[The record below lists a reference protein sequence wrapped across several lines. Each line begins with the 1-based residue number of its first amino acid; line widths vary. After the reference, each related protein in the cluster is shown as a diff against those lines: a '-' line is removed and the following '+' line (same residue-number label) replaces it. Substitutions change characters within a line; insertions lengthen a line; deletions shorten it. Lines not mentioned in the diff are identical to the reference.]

1 MSLNSGKFGCFSLK
15 TVIIYAITITIE
27 LYVKE
32 ADKVMLEIKIPG
44 WTDLF
49 IEHLV
54 LDYNGT
60 IAMDGVP
67 LPGVL
72 EILSEL
78 SQSLNIHVVTAD
90 SHRSAYNYLQLEY
103 LSMHILEEENQC
115 QQKKD
120 FVAQLGAS
128 KTVAIG
134 NGYND
139 YLMLKEAIIGIAVLQ
154 KEGLSCKALANSD
167 LVFSS
172 ITDALDCLRNPM
184 RLLASLRR

>member
-1 MSLNSGKFGCFSLK
+1 M
-15 TVIIYAITITIE
+15 V
-27 LYVKE
+27 
-32 ADKVMLEIKIPG
+32 EIKIPG
-44 WTDLF
+44 YVDLF

-60 IAMDGVP
+60 IAVDGIP

-78 SQSLNIHVVTAD
+78 SRSLNIHVITAD
-90 SHRSAYNYLQLEY
+90 THGSVKDQLQLENI
-103 LSMHILEEENQC
+103 SVHILEEGNQC
-115 QQKKD
+115 EQKKV
-120 FVAQLGAS
+120 FVTQLGAS
-128 KTVAIG
+128 KSVAIG

-154 KEGLSCKALANSD
+154 KEGLSYEALANSD

-172 ITDALDCLRNPM
+172 IIDALDCLRYPI
-184 RLLASLRR
+184 RLIASLRR